1 MDYNSFVE
9 FGGVIMSCDHNCSTC
24 KIKGNC
30 SQKQYFD
37 TTKSN
42 IKHII
47 GVMSGKGGVGKS
59 TITSL
64 LANKMAHLGLK
75 VGILDADITGPSIA
89 HAFGLKGRLEGT
101 KTEMYPLVTKQGI
114 EIVSVNLLLKDEN
127 EPVVWRGP
135 ILGNA
140 VKQFYSE
147 TVWGEL
153 DYLFVDMPPGT
164 SDIQLTVL
172 NNIPLTGVVMVSS
185 PQDLVSMVVSK
196 CVNMVNKVSVPIVGI
211 VENMAYVK
219 CPCCGNKIEIY
230 GKSHLNDISLKYH
243 LVPLASL
250 GIDSELTKL
259 MDDGKIEEYDTNELD
274 LAISQIKML

>member
-1 MDYNSFVE
+1 MA
-9 FGGVIMSCDHNCSTC
+9 CDHNCDSC
-24 KIKGNC
+24 KIKGSC
-30 SQKQYFD
+30 QEKQYFG

-59 TITSL
+59 TVCSL
-64 LANKMAHLGLK
+64 LANKMAHLGYK

-89 HAFGLKGRLEGT
+89 HVFGLKGRLEGN
-101 KTEMYPLVTKQGI
+101 KNEMYPLVTKNNI

-147 TVWGEL
+147 TVWGNL
-153 DYLFVDMPPGT
+153 DYFFVDMPPGT

-196 CVNMVNKVSVPIVGI
+196 CVNMVNKVNVPIVGI
-211 VENMAYVK
+211 IENMAYVK
-219 CPCCGNKIEIY
+219 CPCCGKKIDLY
-230 GKSHLNDISLKYH
+230 GKSHLNDISLKHH
-243 LVPLASL
+243 LIPLASL
-250 GIDSELTKL
+250 GIDSHLTEL
-259 MDDGKIEEYDTNELD
+259 MDSGNIEEYDTNDLD
-274 LAISQIKML
+274 VAIEQIKLL

>member
-1 MDYNSFVE
+1 
-9 FGGVIMSCDHNCSTC
+9 MSCDHNCSTC

-64 LANKMAHLGLK
+64 LANKMAHLGSK

-101 KTEMYPLVTKQGI
+101 KNEMYPLVTKQGI

-147 TVWGEL
+147 TVWGDL

-196 CVNMVNKVSVPIVGI
+196 CVNMVNKVNVPIVGI

-250 GIDSELTKL
+250 GIDSKLTKL

>member
-1 MDYNSFVE
+1 MA
-9 FGGVIMSCDHNCSTC
+9 CDHNCDSC
-24 KIKGNC
+24 KIKGSC
-30 SQKQYFD
+30 QEKQYFG

-59 TITSL
+59 TVCSL
-64 LANKMAHLGLK
+64 LANKMAHLGYK

-89 HAFGLKGRLEGT
+89 HVFGLKGRLEGT
-101 KTEMYPLVTKQGI
+101 KNEMYPLVTKNNI

-147 TVWGEL
+147 TVWGNL

-164 SDIQLTVL
+164 
-172 NNIPLTGVVMVSS
+172 
-185 PQDLVSMVVSK
+185 
-196 CVNMVNKVSVPIVGI
+196 
-211 VENMAYVK
+211 
-219 CPCCGNKIEIY
+219 
-230 GKSHLNDISLKYH
+230 
-243 LVPLASL
+243 
-250 GIDSELTKL
+250 
-259 MDDGKIEEYDTNELD
+259 
-274 LAISQIKML
+274 